1 MFENALAVARAKAAM
16 AVAFMAGVPAAAKI
30 VPGAVAG
37 FVSVEMSE
45 KHICS

>member
-1 MFENALAVARAKAAM
+1 M

-30 VPGAVAG
+30 VPGGMTG

-45 KHICS
+45 KHMGS